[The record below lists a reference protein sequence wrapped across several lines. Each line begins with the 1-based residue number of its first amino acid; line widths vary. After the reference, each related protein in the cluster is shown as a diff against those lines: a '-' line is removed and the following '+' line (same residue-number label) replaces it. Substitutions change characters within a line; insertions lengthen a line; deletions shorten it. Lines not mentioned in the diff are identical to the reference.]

1 MSSTGGSLHSKLVS
15 LISRGQEFTSI
26 FFYAPVKENCHLED
40 TLSSA
45 TWGLPLVIWRS
56 DRTVILNGFLG
67 EGLLVLACLP
77 EFHWRALLGS
87 LSRSLKYLRQARVL
101 IEFMEERDEF
111 LVNQVLE
118 FCLSQDMINANAIFS
133 DFAETQV
140 VSSFEAYPQFEV
152 MNQTFTEDTQV
163 SELYPNKMIDLRG
176 GRIRTMPDYSEPN
189 TILYQDKQGNK
200 QILGYLWDIMEAY
213 AHKHNAQLQVVN
225 KYADDRTLN
234 FIELL
239 DVAQSGIIDVAA
251 SIQPMSMG
259 GLDRVHEMSYPV
271 NQASWCT
278 MLPVERQLN
287 VSELLSRVLPYPTFA
302 LLIFLW
308 IFYEVLRGRW
318 RRHQRL
324 QRMGWLVLATLVTS
338 NYLGKLLTLFADP
351 PSLPPIDSLAALIES
366 PVRIISIRSE
376 YSSIEFTQRTKYS
389 AAFRLSLKTSTLI
402 GLRNALNTS
411 YGYTLTSEKWKM
423 YREQQKRSA
432 RPLFRYSKDLCFYEM
447 VPFGLVIPENSAH
460 RATLH
465 NFTLL
470 LSQSGLHDLWVARGF
485 YYMVKAGKI
494 NLVDFKERYQPETL
508 TISDLRHVLVLY
520 GSGVLISM
528 ALFTCELFVS
538 WVNYWLGF

>member
-1 MSSTGGSLHSKLVS
+1 MSATSNTIHSKLVS
-15 LISRGQEFTSI
+15 LISRGQDFTSI
-26 FFYAPVKENCHLED
+26 FFYAPAKEKCHLED

-45 TWGLPLVIWRS
+45 TRGLPLVIWRS

-77 EFHWRALLGS
+77 EFHWRAFLGS

-101 IEFMEERDEF
+101 IEFMEDRDEY
-111 LVNQVLE
+111 LAHQVLS
-118 FCLSQDMINANAIFS
+118 FCQSQDMINVNAIFN
-133 DFAETQV
+133 DFEETQV
-140 VSSFEAYPQFEV
+140 VSSFEAYPEFEMV
-152 MNQTFTEDTQV
+152 NKTFGEGTQV
-163 SELYPNKMIDLRG
+163 TELYPNKMADLRG
-176 GRIRTMPDYSEPN
+176 GNIRTIPDYSVPN
-189 TILYQDKQGNK
+189 TIFYQDKQGNK
-200 QILGYLWDIMEAY
+200 HILGYLWDIMKAY
-213 AHKHNAQLQVVN
+213 ARKHNAKLQVVN
-225 KYADDRTLN
+225 KYAEGRPLN
-234 FIELL
+234 YIELL
-239 DVAQSGIIDVAA
+239 DLAQNGLIDIAA

-259 GLDRVHEMSYPV
+259 GLDRVHEMSYPL

-278 MLPVERQLN
+278 MLPMERQLN
-287 VSELLSRVLPYPTFA
+287 VSELLSRAMPYATFA

-308 IFYEVLRGRW
+308 IFYELLKGRW
-318 RRHQRL
+318 RRYQRL
-324 QRMGWLVLATLVTS
+324 QRISWLILATLITS

-376 YSSIEFTQRTKYS
+376 YSAIEFTQRTKYS
-389 AAFRLSLKTSTLI
+389 AAFRLALKASTLI

-423 YREQQKRSA
+423 YKEQQKRSS

-447 VPFGLVIPENSAH
+447 IPFGLVIPENSAH
-460 RATLH
+460 RAPLH
-465 NFTLL
+465 DFTLL
-470 LSQSGLHDLWVARGF
+470 LWQSGLHDFWVARGF

-494 NLVDFKERYQPETL
+494 HLADFKERYRPEKL

-520 GSGVLISM
+520 ASGVLISM
-528 ALFTCELFVS
+528 VLFACELFVS